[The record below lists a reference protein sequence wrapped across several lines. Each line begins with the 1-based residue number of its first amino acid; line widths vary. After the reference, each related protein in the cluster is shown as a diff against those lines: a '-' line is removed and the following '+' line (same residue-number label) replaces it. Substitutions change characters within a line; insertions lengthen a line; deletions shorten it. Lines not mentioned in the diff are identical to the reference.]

1 MRAVCPGTFDPAT
14 SGHIDIIERASRIF
28 KEVIVAVSQS
38 PGKEPMFNLETR
50 INFLRSATN
59 GLSNV
64 SVDSFD
70 GLLVDFCNKNEAK
83 IIIKGLRAISDF
95 ENEFMMAQMNSRLE
109 KGIETIFLMA
119 STDYSYLSSSVV
131 KEISGYGGTVKGLV
145 PVSVEEKLSGK

>member
-28 KEVIVAVSQS
+28 NEVIVAVSHS
-38 PGKEPMFNLETR
+38 PRKKPLFDVETR
-50 INFLRSATN
+50 IDFLRSATSRF
-59 GLSNV
+59 SNV

-109 KGIETIFLMA
+109 KGIETIFMMA
-119 STDYSYLSSSVV
+119 SPEYSYLSSSVV
-131 KEISGYGGTVKGLV
+131 KEISGYGGTVTGLV
-145 PVSVEEKLSGK
+145 PASVEEKLSGK